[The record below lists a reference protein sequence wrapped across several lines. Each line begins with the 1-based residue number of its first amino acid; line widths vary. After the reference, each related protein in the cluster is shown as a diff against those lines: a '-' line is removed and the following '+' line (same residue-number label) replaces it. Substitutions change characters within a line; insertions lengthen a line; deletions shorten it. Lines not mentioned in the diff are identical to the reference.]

1 MKLRSLFIGDL
12 HYHSKNLTD
21 HNLLSKELFN
31 AIHLFS
37 KQLPDKNKPLDLIV
51 LLGDEFEHSNP
62 CTEVRGHFALFVRE
76 LRKYCEYMIILVGNH
91 TRKNSRVSSGP
102 EHSLVEMRSCG
113 ENGLWVVEDP
123 MIISLTIDGENI
135 DIGALPYMD
144 PPVFN
149 ETLEKYCPRLF
160 NYDPSK
166 PIAFVLGHQEINGS
180 KPSSFSVSDCNALWP
195 DHWPPLISGHL
206 HERHYLRNC
215 LWTGTPMQHSLNE
228 SREKYIHFGLLHNPT
243 INDHRWKYNEGNFE
257 TSCGFLYE
265 YLITNVPVRYKLVIP
280 IEHATQLLVHIRS
293 TPLDYYNVTI
303 TYNDCTDLLKSS
315 AYAEL
320 RTYPRVTVS
329 TKGPEIVKSEPQKT
343 VQDRTDLQFVDW
355 LKLRS
360 AEWAPEMKEL
370 IKTIGGW

>member
-1 MKLRSLFIGDL
+1 M
-12 HYHSKNLTD
+12 
-21 HNLLSKELFN
+21 
-31 AIHLFS
+31 
-37 KQLPDKNKPLDLIV
+37 
-51 LLGDEFEHSNP
+51 
-62 CTEVRGHFALFVRE
+62 
-76 LRKYCEYMIILVGNH
+76 
-91 TRKNSRVSSGP
+91 
-102 EHSLVEMRSCG
+102 
-113 ENGLWVVEDP
+113 
-123 MIISLTIDGENI
+123 
-135 DIGALPYMD
+135 
-144 PPVFN
+144 
-149 ETLEKYCPRLF
+149 
-160 NYDPSK
+160 
-166 PIAFVLGHQEINGS
+166 
-180 KPSSFSVSDCNALWP
+180 
-195 DHWPPLISGHL
+195 
-206 HERHYLRNC
+206 
-215 LWTGTPMQHSLNE
+215 
-228 SREKYIHFGLLHNPT
+228 
-243 INDHRWKYNEGNFE
+243 
-257 TSCGFLYE
+257 YE